1 MELNKIYKGDCLK
14 VMKDIDD
21 KSIDMIL
28 CDLPYGTTACKWDTI
43 IPFEPLWEQYK
54 RIIKD
59 NGAIVL
65 TASQPFTSAL
75 VISNIKMFRYEII
88 WEKERPTNIFFMK
101 KQIGKVHENILVFY
115 KHQPTYNPIM
125 EDRNVK
131 TGLTGDTDYSKF
143 NNNGSLTHKKQKY
156 QASKDYDFKKKYP
169 RSVLKIQREL
179 QSNEGRHP
187 TQKPVALF
195 EYLIKTYTNEGDL
208 VLDNCIGS
216 GTTGVAC
223 KKINRNFIGIEQDKE
238 YVKIA
243 EARIKATQIDN
254 KLLKAN

>member
-1 MELNKIYKGDCLK
+1 MELNTVLQGDCLEL
-14 VMKDIDD
+14 MKDIPD

-75 VISNIKMFRYEII
+75 VMSSVKWFKYQWVWNKIQGTGFLNS
-88 WEKERPTNIFFMK
+88 K
-101 KQIGKVHENILVFY
+101 KAPLKSTEDVLVFY
-115 KHQPTYNPIM
+115 KQQPKYYPQMRTGFKPYKCKQGGGSTVYGNKSVGVETISDGSRYPLNLITFAR
-125 EDRNVK
+125 DKDK
-131 TGLTGDTDYSKF
+131 T
-143 NNNGSLTHKKQKY
+143 
-156 QASKDYDFKKKYP
+156 
-169 RSVLKIQREL
+169 
-179 QSNEGRHP
+179 HP

-208 VLDNCIGS
+208 VLDNAAGS

-223 KKINRNFIGIEQDKE
+223 KNLNRNYILIEKE
-238 YVKIA
+238 QEYIDI
-243 EARIKATQIDN
+243 IKKRLCNQ
-254 KLLKAN
+254 